1 MLENQKRKNN
11 LCEKHILIG
20 VSAGIAA
27 YKIASLIRYF
37 KKLEADVKV
46 IMTPASCDFI
56 TPLTLSTLSQNPV
69 AIEMYDEKTG
79 EWTNHVEL
87 ALWADLM
94 IIAPLTAN
102 TLSKLANGQSD
113 NLLSTTYLSAKC
125 PVIVVPAMDLD
136 MYKHPST
143 LKNLIQLEKDGVT
156 VIPADTG
163 FLASG
168 LEGQGRMPEPDFI
181 GDFVVNFLSES
192 KLLEGVEVLI
202 TAGPT
207 YEKID
212 PVRFIGNHSTGK
224 MGFEIARAFLAKG
237 AKVNLI
243 TGPTAMTLDHPLLNR
258 IDIFSAEEML
268 AEVQKI
274 WKSCNIG
281 VFTAAVAD
289 YRPKEVAN
297 QKIKKQADEL
307 HIELIKNPDILKWAG
322 SVKNKQYLLGFAL
335 ETQNAEDYAKSK
347 INAKNLDAIV
357 VNSLEDKGAGFGHDT
372 NKIKIIDRNNKMRSF
387 ELKQKQQVAK
397 DIVAFII
404 DHYEI

>member
-1 MLENQKRKNN
+1 MLEDQKKPNN
-11 LCEKHILIG
+11 LCGKHLLIG

-27 YKIASLIRYF
+27 YKIASLVRYF

-87 ALWADLM
+87 ALWAD
-94 IIAPLTAN
+94 IFVIAPLTAN

-113 NLLSTTYLSAKC
+113 NLLTTTYLSAKC
-125 PVIVVPAMDLD
+125 PVIVAPAMDLD
-136 MYKHPST
+136 MYKHHST
-143 LKNLIQLEKDGVT
+143 NHNLIQLEKDGVI

-168 LEGQGRMPEPDFI
+168 LEGQGRMPEPEFI
-181 GDFVVNFLSES
+181 GDFVVDFLNES
-192 KLLEGVEVLI
+192 KQLEGIEVLI

-237 AKVNLI
+237 ATVNLI
-243 TGPTAMTLDHPLLNR
+243 TGPTSMILNHPNLNR
-258 IDIFSAEEML
+258 IDIFSASEML
-268 AEVQKI
+268 VEVQKI
-274 WKSCNIG
+274 WENCNIG
-281 VFTAAVAD
+281 VFAAAVAD
-289 YRPKEVAN
+289 YRPKEIAD
-297 QKIKKQADEL
+297 QKIKKQSDEL
-307 HIELIKNPDILKWAG
+307 QIELIKNPDILKWAG
-322 SVKNKQYLLGFAL
+322 SVKRNQYLLGFAL
-335 ETQNAEDYAKSK
+335 ETQNADEYAKSK
-347 INAKNLDAIV
+347 IDAKNLDAIV

-397 DIVAFII
+397 DIVAFIL
-404 DHYEI
+404 DNYEI